1 MIEFVILSK
10 FLILIEQT
18 VTPKDNIVNLTF
30 EIPKNLVG
38 KPLKVFIDFEKDDE
52 EQQMTQ
58 EEFLQWIDEREKSP
72 TMSLETFN
80 EKWELEIQRIKKLIV

>member
-1 MIEFVILSK
+1 M
-10 FLILIEQT
+10 IEQT
-18 VTPKDNIVNLTF
+18 VTPKNNIVNLSF

-38 KPLKVFIDFEKDDE
+38 KPLKVFIDFEKEDD

-58 EEFLQWIDEREKSP
+58 EEFLQWIDEAEKAP

-80 EKWELEIQRIKKLIV
+80 KKWKKKEMEILNRIR

>member
-1 MIEFVILSK
+1 M
-10 FLILIEQT
+10 IEQT
-18 VTPKDNIVNLTF
+18 LTPKNNIVNLSF

-38 KPLKVFIDFEKDDE
+38 KPLKVSIDFEKEDD

-58 EEFLQWIDEREKSP
+58 EEFLQWIDEAEKAP

>member
-1 MIEFVILSK
+1 M
-10 FLILIEQT
+10 IEQT
-18 VTPKDNIVNLTF
+18 LTPKDNIVNLTF

-38 KPLKVFIDFEKDDE
+38 KPLKVFIEFEKEDD

-72 TMSLETFN
+72 TMSLEAFN